1 MTHRFFLRRL
11 ARLVPAILLF
21 ACVASEAAKRP
32 NLLVIITDEHN
43 FRTLG
48 CYRELM
54 SEDQAFVWGKGVKV
68 ETPNIDSI
76 AKSGAICDRFYA
88 TSPVCT
94 PSRAAF
100 MTGFYPQNTGAIQNN
115 LPLNDEMVTF
125 AEVLRREG
133 YATGYIGKWHLD
145 GPGKPE
151 FTPKRKFG
159 FEDNHYMY
167 NRGHYKK
174 MFEDKEGLRAESVKG
189 SFNKKV
195 NGATPENFTTD
206 FLTDRA
212 IDFIRANKNTPFCC
226 VLSIPDPHGPNA
238 VRAPYNTMF
247 LDLPFQQPKSALSDG
262 ENLPSYAA
270 TQPERFN
277 KTSMALYFGMVKCI
291 DDNVGRMIAALRET
305 GVLENTF
312 IVFTSDHGDLCG
324 EHGRE
329 NKSLPME
336 ASARISFVLKAPGV
350 VKPGTVIHE
359 PLANVDFKPTI
370 LSLMGIAN
378 PVKDEGR
385 DASRLFTGNAKSAD
399 RRDVTFVRIGGG
411 KQHAEPDEDSENV
424 RSGWMGAFTS
434 RYKFIVA
441 PGEIPCL
448 FDLEKDPNE
457 LTNFVRDT
465 SKRQVI
471 KRLGA
476 ELLNYAKSK
485 SDPLLDS
492 ANVRADLE
500 WAAHGNGPYK
510 SGKKGETES
519 TKLKRE

>member
-1 MTHRFFLRRL
+1 MKDHCSLSRL
-11 ARLVPAILLF
+11 FRLVPVILVF

-32 NLLVIITDEHN
+32 NLLVVITDEHN

-54 SEDQAFVWGKGVKV
+54 SEDQAYVWGKGVKV
-68 ETPNIDSI
+68 ETPNIDSL
-76 AKSGAICDRFYA
+76 AKNGAICDRFYA

-94 PSRAAF
+94 PSRAAL

-115 LPLNDEMVTF
+115 LPLKDEMVTF
-125 AEVLRREG
+125 AEVLRRKG
-133 YATGYIGKWHLD
+133 YSTGYIGKWHLD
-145 GPGKPE
+145 GLGKPQ

-159 FEDNHYMY
+159 FADNHYMF

-174 MFEDKEGLRAESVKG
+174 MFGDNDELRAESVKG
-189 SFNKKV
+189 QFAEKIDGVTAK
-195 NGATPENFTTD
+195 NFTTD

-212 IDFIRANKNTPFCC
+212 IEFIRANKGKPFCC
-226 VLSIPDPHGPNA
+226 VVSIPDPHGPNA
-238 VRAPYNTMF
+238 VRPPYDTMF
-247 LDLPFQQPKSALSDG
+247 LDLPFQQPKSALSSG

-270 TQPERFN
+270 TKPEHFN
-277 KTSMALYFGMVKCI
+277 KTEMALYFGMVKCI
-291 DDNVGRMIAALRET
+291 DDNVGRMIAALRES
-305 GVLENTF
+305 GDLENTF

-336 ASARISFVLKAPGV
+336 ASARIPFLLKAPGA

-359 PLANVDFKPTI
+359 PLANVDFKPTV

-378 PVKDEGR
+378 SVNDEGR
-385 DASRLFTGNAKSAD
+385 DASRLFTGKAKKTD

-411 KQHAEPDEDSENV
+411 KQRAAPDEDSENV
-424 RSGWMGAFTS
+424 GSGWMGAFTS
-434 RYKFIVA
+434 RYKFIVS

-448 FDLEKDPNE
+448 FDLKQDPNE
-457 LTNFVRDT
+457 LTNAIHDA
-465 SKRQVI
+465 SKRKMI

-492 ANVRADLE
+492 ASIRADLD
-500 WAAHGNGPYK
+500 WAINGTGAYN
-510 SGKKGETES
+510 S
-519 TKLKRE
+519 LKAEK